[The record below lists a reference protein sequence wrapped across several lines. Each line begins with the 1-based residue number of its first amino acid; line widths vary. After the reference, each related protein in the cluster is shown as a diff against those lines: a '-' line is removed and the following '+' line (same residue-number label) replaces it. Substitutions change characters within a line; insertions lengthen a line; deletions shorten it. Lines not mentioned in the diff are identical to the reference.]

1 MCLLSAFLHVH
12 IQTLV
17 NGIYPFRHLVV
28 VPGTISSVQALGAS
42 PRRLNSKAAKA
53 FFLEKQRQRQIY
65 QLLRTLKLFLIS
77 DRFKREERFL
87 PSVC

>member
-53 FFLEKQRQRQIY
+53 FFFGKAKAKANLPATENLETVSDIRQ
-65 QLLRTLKLFLIS
+65 
-77 DRFKREERFL
+77 
-87 PSVC
+87 V